1 MGILKRRGR
10 SFFVVFSALV
20 ILAGAAFVYFKSQEH
35 VPEEEPVAVMRSF
48 SFSSPGQLEEW
59 EEKKLSRNSTKYT
72 IVNYDDGPSVRAYS
86 ESSASALYIRETLSP
101 DFGPYIKWDWKVIKF
116 PERRSAERLDEK
128 EEFDFAM
135 QVYVIFYARSMLAA
149 RAIQYVWTEEVPAGS
164 VADSPYT
171 KNVKIMVL
179 RSGESEIWHREKRD
193 IAKDYLYLFGEEL
206 DRDVMAVSFMS
217 DSDSTGTTAEAL
229 ITNIELGYLFLEQ
242 AVMESDQ
249 EKPAAAMDFK

>member
-1 MGILKRRGR
+1 MGFLKRRGR
-10 SFFVVFSALV
+10 SLFIVFSVLV
-20 ILAGAAFVYFKSQEH
+20 ILAGAAVIYFSSL
-35 VPEEEPVAVMRSF
+35 EPVQEKEPVDVMRSF
-48 SFSSPGQLEEW
+48 SFSSPDQLEKW

-72 IVNYDDGPSVRAYS
+72 IVNYADGPCLRGYS
-86 ESSASALYIRETLSP
+86 ENSASALYIRETLSP

-116 PERRSAERLDEK
+116 PDRQSQESLDEK

-149 RAIQYVWTEEVPAGS
+149 RAIQYVWTEDIPAGS

-179 RSGESEIWHREKRD
+179 QSGEAEVWHREERD
-193 IAKDYLYLFGEEL
+193 IAQDYLELFGEEL
-206 DRDVMAVSFMS
+206 DRDIMAVSFMS

-229 ITNIELGYLFLEQ
+229 IKNIELGYLFLER
-242 AVMESDQ
+242 ADIESDA
-249 EKPAAAMDFK
+249 EESAPVSDFK